1 MCIPLIART
10 IAIDDGMAE
19 IELLGGERVRA
30 NTALH
35 PDLLPE
41 QYVLIDRGLVVDVI
55 DREQAESMA
64 AFYTEIIDLWNEE
77 DGASD

>member
-1 MCIPLIART
+1 MCIPMIART
-10 IAIDDGMAE
+10 IAINDGMAE

-30 NTALH
+30 NTVLH

-64 AFYTEIIDLWNEE
+64 TFYTEIIDLWNEE
-77 DGASD
+77 DAASD